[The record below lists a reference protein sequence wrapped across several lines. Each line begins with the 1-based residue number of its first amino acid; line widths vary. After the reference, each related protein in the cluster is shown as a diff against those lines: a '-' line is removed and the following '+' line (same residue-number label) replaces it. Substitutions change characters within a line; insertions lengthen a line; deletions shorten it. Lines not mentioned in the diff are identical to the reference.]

1 MNRQIS
7 EKDTVD
13 KFVGAKVDRIK
24 NEKDKEIARL
34 HGIIATQK
42 KELEDLV
49 EEKNKEILKLK
60 SRYEKIVD
68 LELQGIH

>member
-1 MNRQIS
+1 M
-7 EKDTVD
+7 D